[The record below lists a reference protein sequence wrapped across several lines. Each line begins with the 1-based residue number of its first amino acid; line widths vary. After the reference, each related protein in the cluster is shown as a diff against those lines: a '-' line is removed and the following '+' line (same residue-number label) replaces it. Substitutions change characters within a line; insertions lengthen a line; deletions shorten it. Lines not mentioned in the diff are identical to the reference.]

1 MIEDPLPACL
11 QIDEDTLR
19 LTNERDGLKDAP
31 LAKATSVASSD
42 VGEFSL
48 AARGGKQVLSVP
60 AGAVYGGRPPV
71 SPSNAR

>member
-1 MIEDPLPACL
+1 MYKR
-11 QIDEDTLR
+11 Q
-19 LTNERDGLKDAP
+19 P

-60 AGAVYGGRPPV
+60 AGAVYGGAT
-71 SPSNAR
+71 ARLTFECTVKGDLDFAPATTADRCV